1 MNSRFFFWAL
11 VPIFL
16 LIRWQGKYIT
26 DSIEL
31 ARYTPPKAVAEL
43 AQQTKMND
51 NGRRTFYLNKPTIEA
66 KKVGLNFCKK
76 NGAEKTVILGCY
88 VSNKGIFIQEVT
100 DPRLAGVMQVTAAH
114 EMLHAV
120 YHQLSESEK
129 TQLNKELHQVY
140 DNLQNTRIKK
150 LLEIYKNQ
158 DPTVVDSELHSI
170 LGTEVSTLS
179 PALEKHYANYFADR
193 ATVVAYAQKYEQTF
207 AQIIDKAD
215 ALDKQLKAMKTSMES
230 KKSAVENESS
240 SIEQQRTQLD
250 QIRSSGNVDEY
261 NSRLSSFNQKV
272 NSYNQQVQVLKEEIA
287 NYNKLVSSYN
297 DLSSEEKSLNDS
309 LRNGSN

>member
-1 MNSRFFFWAL
+1 MNSRYFLWAL
-11 VPIFL
+11 VPAFL

-31 ARYTPPKAVAEL
+31 ARYTPPKIVAEL
-43 AQQTKMND
+43 AQQTKMSEA
-51 NGRRTFYLNKPTIEA
+51 GRRTFYLNKPTIEA

-76 NGAEKTVILGCY
+76 DGAEKTVILGCY

-120 YHQLSESEK
+120 YHQLSDGEK
-129 TQLNKELHQVY
+129 TQLNKELHKVY

-158 DPTVVDSELHSI
+158 DPGVVDSELHSI
-170 LGTEVSTLS
+170 LGTEVSNLGTT
-179 PALEKHYANYFADR
+179 LEKHYANYFTDR
-193 ATVVAYAQKYEQTF
+193 STVIAYAQKYEQTF
-207 AQIIDKAD
+207 AAIVDKAD
-215 ALDKQLKAMKTSMES
+215 ALDKQLKTLKTSMDN
-230 KKSAVENESS
+230 KKSAVENEST
-240 SIEQQRTQLD
+240 SIEQQRAELD
-250 QIRSSGNVDEY
+250 RLRSSGNVDEY
-261 NSRLSSFNQKV
+261 NSRISSFNQKV
-272 NSYNQQVQVLKEEIA
+272 NNYNQQVQALKEEIA
-287 NYNKLVSSYN
+287 NYNKLVNSYN
-297 DLSSEEKSLNDS
+297 DLSTQEKSLNDS